1 METIL
6 KRCVGIAMSNELNKT
21 ANAGVKEPQSVSI
34 EEYHRLQAYAT
45 QLEKYHEEME
55 VRLTAYN
62 SMQEVSPEVETIPG
76 IEDTLKQLV
85 NKVGMIMQAEK
96 CVFMLPDEKET
107 QLLAQKPAK
116 GIGDKELRLFRV
128 DPNNGV
134 SGKVYREGVPVLVN
148 DALNDPLWDV
158 NLANMLGVHSSLSM
172 PLLLR
177 KGPSDPPQTIGVLH
191 VFNKSYNEEFNDED
205 TQILSTLARQASVI
219 IQNTKTFI
227 TLMARKTE
235 LETTLLSMLT
245 GVLVLD
251 RFGRILFCNPKAREI
266 LSVQVGDPRNLR
278 ATDAIKEL
286 KVLDLLNRSIRERE
300 VINDELTLNPRSSQ
314 ELTFQLNIVPE
325 PETSSTDVGVVAS
338 FTDITRIK
346 RLEQLKTEFVST
358 ASHELRTPLTS
369 IKGFIS
375 TLLDDED
382 GSFDQ
387 ESRMEFYHII
397 DEECDRLIRLI
408 SDLLTISRIEAG
420 RSLDLKM
427 APMQIPP
434 VVKRS
439 LQAIKSSST
448 MHEFALNMEEDT
460 LPTIVADKDKVD
472 QILVNLLGNAV
483 KYSPEGGTVTLK
495 VYANHHEVH
504 FSITDQGVG
513 IPEEHMD
520 KIFDKFHRVN
530 TEDTRM
536 TEGAGIGL
544 FIVKNLVESHK
555 GRIWVESQPGFGST
569 FNFTLPIKY
578 EVAESDEVES
588 SS

>member
-1 METIL
+1 
-6 KRCVGIAMSNELNKT
+6 MSNELNE
-21 ANAGVKEPQSVSI
+21 AASAGVSSVKEPQSVPI
-34 EEYHRLQAYAT
+34 EEYRRLQAYAT

-107 QLLAQKPAK
+107 QLVAQKPAK

-128 DPNNGV
+128 DPNHGV
-134 SGKVYREGVPVLVN
+134 GGKVFREGVPIMVN
-148 DALNDPLWDV
+148 DALHDPLWDA
-158 NLANMLGVHSSLSM
+158 NLANMLGVRSSLSM

-177 KGPSDPPQTIGVLH
+177 KGPSDPPQIIGILH

-205 TQILSTLARQASVI
+205 IQILSTLARQASVI

-227 TLMARKTE
+227 ALMARKTE

-251 RFGRILFCNPKAREI
+251 RFGRILFCNPKAKEI
-266 LSVQVGDPRNLR
+266 LNVQVSDPRNLR

-314 ELTFQLNIVPE
+314 EMTFQFNIVPE

-375 TLLDDED
+375 TLLDDEE

-387 ESRMEFYHII
+387 ESRMEFYNII

-408 SDLLTISRIEAG
+408 SDLLTISRIEGG

-448 MHEFALNMEEDT
+448 MHEFALAMEDN
-460 LPTIVADKDKVD
+460 LPTIIADKDKVD

-483 KYSPEGGTVTLK
+483 KYSPEGGTVTLR

-504 FSITDQGVG
+504 FSVKDQGVG
-513 IPEEHMD
+513 IPEEHLD

-569 FNFTLPIKY
+569 FNFTLPIKH
-578 EVAESDEVES
+578 EIAESNEVEAS
-588 SS
+588 S